1 MIVGNVVLAHIAPYH
16 VRGPVGDRIDLYQL
30 ELVIPFDLSR
40 RCASAGLPAAN
51 GGDPGA
57 QLGQFLLQR
66 FHFAKR
72 AAQVGIAA
80 PQFCAMSVC
89 LLFRRQRWIDPL
101 DTDSVALLDPVHEL
115 ISLWKKKFSIKSENP
130 KRTADVRC
138 EINQRH
144 TLNAETRSDRNV
156 LTVIFKRP
164 SKNLLGRP
172 CLGLAAQLR
181 NVLSGFS
188 GFCHRA
194 STTRSEACSCRLIAL
209 RVVAGFANRTVSP
222 ITSSVGDGSSGEL

>member
-80 PQFCAMSVC
+80 PQFAKN
-89 LLFRRQRWIDPL
+89 
-101 DTDSVALLDPVHEL
+101 
-115 ISLWKKKFSIKSENP
+115 ISFMVE
-130 KRTADVRC
+130 
-138 EINQRH
+138 
-144 TLNAETRSDRNV
+144 
-156 LTVIFKRP
+156 
-164 SKNLLGRP
+164 
-172 CLGLAAQLR
+172 
-181 NVLSGFS
+181 
-188 GFCHRA
+188 
-194 STTRSEACSCRLIAL
+194 
-209 RVVAGFANRTVSP
+209 
-222 ITSSVGDGSSGEL
+222 